1 MSFDASAFRFGGPV
15 PRGAHVARIPPG
27 IDGKTALFR
36 ALVPALAL
44 PDYFGANWDALEEC
58 LRDLSWIEKKTV
70 AIVHEELPPLPRREL
85 LTYLSILSDAV
96 KGWKEGEEHA
106 LAVIFPPA
114 AGKRVAALAP
124 RAKRRASP
132 AG

>member
-1 MSFDASAFRFGGPV
+1 MNFDVGSFRFGGPV

-58 LRDLSWIEKKTV
+58 LRDLSWIERKTV
-70 AIVHEELPPLPRREL
+70 ALVHEDLPPLPRKEL
-85 LTYLSILSDAV
+85 QTYLSVLSEAV
-96 KGWKEGEEHA
+96 KDWSEDEEHVLTVVFPAKTETALKA
-106 LAVIFPPA
+106 LA
-114 AGKRVAALAP
+114 
-124 RAKRRASP
+124 RRP
-132 AG
+132 

>member
-1 MSFDASAFRFGGPV
+1 MSFDASVFRFGGPV
-15 PRGAHVARIPPG
+15 PRGAHVARIPSG

-36 ALVPALAL
+36 ALVPELAL

-70 AIVHEELPPLPRREL
+70 ALVHEDLPSLPGKDL
-85 LTYLSILSDAV
+85 LTYLSVLSEAVNDWKDGDA
-96 KGWKEGEEHA
+96 HA
-106 LAVIFPPA
+106 LAVVFPPA
-114 AGKRVAALAP
+114 AEKRVAALA
-124 RAKRRASP
+124 RQARRRSQP

>member
-15 PRGAHVARIPPG
+15 PRGAHVARIPSG

-58 LRDLSWIEKKTV
+58 LGDLSWIERRTV
-70 AIVHEELPPLPRREL
+70 ALVHEDLPPLPRREL
-85 LTYLSILSDAV
+85 LTYLSILSDSV
-96 KGWKEGEEHA
+96 KGWKEGEDHA
-106 LAVIFPPA
+106 LAVIFPA
-114 AGKRVAALAP
+114 VTKKGVLVLAS
-124 RAKRRASP
+124 RK
-132 AG
+132 